1 MTPSIP
7 TMCLLERR
15 MGPGRLRACARSA
28 QPGQIL
34 PADRAARHPP
44 RHRPRKQ
51 HRAPERQSSAAVQV
65 QNSRPA
71 GHDRRRTGVAAIPGL
86 KFSRII
92 AWWLWRSIYLSKLPG
107 FQKKA
112 RVSLD
117 WPLDLIFSKDLVQL
131 PMFRSLTLSEGNSS
145 STRVK
150 NEQPVPSKHRKHR
163 A

>member
-1 MTPSIP
+1 MPDPLNPGKFYPP
-7 TMCLLERR
+7 TAQHAIRQGTVLARNIVARLNGKAPQPFKFKILGLLATI
-15 MGPGRLRACARSA
+15 G
-28 QPGQIL
+28 
-34 PADRAARHPP
+34 
-44 RHRPRKQ
+44 
-51 HRAPERQSSAAVQV
+51 
-65 QNSRPA
+65 
-71 GHDRRRTGVAAIPGL
+71 RRTGVAEIPGL

-131 PMFRSLTLSEGNSS
+131 PMFRSLILSEGNSS